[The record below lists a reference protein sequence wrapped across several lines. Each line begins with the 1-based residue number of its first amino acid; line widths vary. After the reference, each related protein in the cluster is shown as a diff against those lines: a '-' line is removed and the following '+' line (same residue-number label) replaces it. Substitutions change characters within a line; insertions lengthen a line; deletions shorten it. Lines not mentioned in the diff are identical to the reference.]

1 VHLLDADTGK
11 DLTGTLQYAGK
22 RELNIAGQKQDYMY
36 FRLTGEKLNVQ
47 LWYDAKKR
55 LVREELVED
64 GHTMVLNLSS
74 IR

>member
-1 VHLLDADTGK
+1 
-11 DLTGTLQYAGK
+11 
-22 RELNIAGQKQDYMY
+22 MY